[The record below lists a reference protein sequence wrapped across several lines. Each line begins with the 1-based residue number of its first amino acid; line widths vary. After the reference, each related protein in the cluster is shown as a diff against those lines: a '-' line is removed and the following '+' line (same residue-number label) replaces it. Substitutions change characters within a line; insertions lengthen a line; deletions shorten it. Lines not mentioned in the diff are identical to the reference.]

1 MLKVLGPLLGRLTG
15 ARTVHWAQDL
25 YPEVAEEAGVIETGG
40 VLAGVMRRLSTGAL
54 QGHDAIVAVGRCMK
68 ERIVGRGVREEK
80 VTVVPNW
87 PPSTVKPVGRDTN
100 PFRREHDL
108 DGRFVVMYSGN
119 MGLAHPFG
127 PVLDAAERLQNDRP
141 DVEFLLV
148 GDGPRKEALQRRV
161 AHQGIDN
168 VRFLPFQP
176 RERLAESLSAA
187 DLHLVTMQEAME
199 GLVVP
204 SKLYGVLAAGR
215 PALFLGPEGSEAA
228 RVVEEHDC
236 GTVLPSVGGA
246 GLADAIRVW
255 YDHPEKLKAASR
267 RARQAVD
274 NARAEAVQAF
284 DRLLRGKG

>member
-1 MLKVLGPLLGRLTG
+1 
-15 ARTVHWAQDL
+15 
-25 YPEVAEEAGVIETGG
+25 
-40 VLAGVMRRLSTGAL
+40 
-54 QGHDAIVAVGRCMK
+54 
-68 ERIVGRGVREEK
+68 
-80 VTVVPNW
+80 
-87 PPSTVKPVGRDTN
+87 
-100 PFRREHDL
+100 
-108 DGRFVVMYSGN
+108 
-119 MGLAHPFG
+119 
-127 PVLDAAERLQNDRP
+127 
-141 DVEFLLV
+141 
-148 GDGPRKEALQRRV
+148 
-161 AHQGIDN
+161 